1 MNNYF
6 LRKENFFILFCF
18 VFVSIF
24 FVSNVTIIKCNN
36 VENKI
41 DNVGKK
47 IENVGKKIGDM
58 ENKNDNVENKN
69 DNVGNKN
76 DNVKNASSDLYK
88 YKLYGDIDE
97 YAYYFLDIDIGKP
110 SQRISLILDTGSS
123 SLSFPCNGCKDCGIH
138 MEKPYNLN
146 YSKTSSILYCNK
158 SNCPYGLKCV
168 GNKCEYL
175 QSYCEGS
182 QIYGFYFSDIVTLPS
197 YNNKKKISFEKL
209 MGCHMHEESLF
220 LHQQATGV
228 LGFSLTKPNGV
239 PTFVDLLFKHTP
251 SLKPIY
257 SICVSEHG
265 GELIIGGYEPDYFLS
280 NQKEK
285 QKMDKSDN
293 NSSNKGNVSIKLKNN
308 DKNDDEENNSK
319 DVIVSNNVEDIV
331 WQAITRKYYYYIK
344 IYGLDLYGTNIMDKK
359 ELDMLVDSG
368 STFTHIPENIYN
380 QINYYLDILCIHD
393 MTNIYEINKRLK
405 LTNESLNKPL
415 VYFEDFKTALK
426 NIIQN
431 ENLCIKIVDGV
442 QCWKSLENLPNLYIT
457 LSNNYKMIWKPSS
470 YLYKK
475 ESFWCKG
482 LEKQVNNKPIL
493 GLTFFKNKQ
502 VIFDLQQNQI
512 AFIESKCPSNL
523 TSSRPRTFNEYR
535 EKENIFLKVSYINL
549 YCLWLLLALTIL
561 LSLILYVRKM
571 FYMDYFP
578 LSDQNKSP
586 IREST

>member
-6 LRKENFFILFCF
+6 LRKESFFSLLCF

-24 FVSNVTIIKCNN
+24 LLLNVTVIKCNKVKNVINN

-41 DNVGKK
+41 DNV
-47 IENVGKKIGDM
+47 ENV
-58 ENKNDNVENKN
+58 
-69 DNVGNKN
+69 
-76 DNVKNASSDLYK
+76 SSDLYK

-158 SNCPYGLKCV
+158 VNCPYGLKCV

-197 YNNKKKISFEKL
+197 YNNNKKISFEKL

-239 PTFVDLLFKHTP
+239 PTFIDLLFKHTP
-251 SLKPIY
+251 SLRTIY

-285 QKMDKSDN
+285 QNIEKSDDN
-293 NSSNKGNVSIKLKNN
+293 NNNNNNSNKGDVSKKLINN
-308 DKNDDEENNSK
+308 DGKNNSK

-393 MTNIYEINKRLK
+393 MTNVYEINKRLK
-405 LTNESLNKPL
+405 ITNKSLNKPL
-415 VYFEDFKTALK
+415 VYFEDFNKALK

-502 VIFDLQQNQI
+502 VIFDLQQNRI
-512 AFIESKCPSNL
+512 AFVESKCPSYL
-523 TSSRPRTFNEYR
+523 TTSRPRTFNEYR
-535 EKENIFLKVSYINL
+535 EKENIFLKVSFINL

-561 LSLILYVRKM
+561 LSLILYVRKI

-578 LSDQNKSP
+578 LNDQNKSP
-586 IREST
+586 IQQST

>member
-6 LRKENFFILFCF
+6 LRKEIFFVLFCF

-24 FVSNVTIIKCNN
+24 FVLNVRVIKCN
-36 VENKI
+36 
-41 DNVGKK
+41 K
-47 IENVGKKIGDM
+47 IENVI
-58 ENKNDNVENKN
+58 NNV
-69 DNVGNKN
+69 DSI
-76 DNVKNASSDLYK
+76 SSDFYK

-97 YAYYFLDIDIGKP
+97 YAYYFLDLDIGNP
-110 SQRISLILDTGSS
+110 SQRISLIVDTGSS
-123 SLSFPCNGCKDCGIH
+123 SLSFPCSGCKDCGIH

-146 YSKTSSILYCNK
+146 YSKTSSILYCNNN
-158 SNCPYGLKCV
+158 NCPYGLKCV

-182 QIYGFYFSDIVTLPS
+182 QIYGFYFSDIVTLAS

-251 SLKPIY
+251 FLRPIY

-265 GELIIGGYEPDYFLS
+265 GELIIGGYEPEYFLS
-280 NQKEK
+280 KEKEK
-285 QKMDKSDN
+285 QKIEKSN
-293 NSSNKGNVSIKLKNN
+293 NNNNNKNNNKNN
-308 DKNDDEENNSK
+308 DDMNNSK
-319 DVIVSNNVEDIV
+319 DASVSNNVEDIV

-344 IYGLDLYGTNIMDKK
+344 IYGLDIYGTNIMDKK

-380 QINYYLDILCIHD
+380 QINYYLDILCIQD
-393 MTNIYEINKRLK
+393 MTNVYEINKRLK
-405 LTNESLNKPL
+405 ITNKSLNKPL
-415 VYFEDFKTALK
+415 VYFEDFNTALK

-442 QCWKSLENLPNLYIT
+442 QCWKSLEHLPNLYIT
-457 LSNNYKMIWKPSS
+457 LSNNYKMLWKPSS

-475 ESFWCKG
+475 ETFWCKG

-512 AFIESKCPSNL
+512 AFVESKCPSHL
-523 TSSRPRTFNEYR
+523 TTSRPRTFNEYR
-535 EKENIFLKVSYINL
+535 EKENIFLKVSFFNL
-549 YCLWLLLALTIL
+549 YSLWLLLALTIL
-561 LSLILYVRKM
+561 LSLILYVRKI

-578 LSDQNKSP
+578 LNDQNKSHTQQ
-586 IREST
+586 ST